1 MGQSN
6 LEIFDYTR
14 NVFSLVLSWSY

>member
-1 MGQSN
+1 MGRSN